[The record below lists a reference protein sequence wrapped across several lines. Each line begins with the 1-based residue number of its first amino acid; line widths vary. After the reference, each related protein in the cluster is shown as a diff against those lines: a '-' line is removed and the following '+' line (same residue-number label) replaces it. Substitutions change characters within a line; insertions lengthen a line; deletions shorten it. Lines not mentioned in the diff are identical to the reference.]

1 MKCNTLKHYI
11 TAFLEKNLSN
21 MKKVRL
27 VEQLQKIVLTETDIS
42 DDRCEE
48 LNSSLYFIMYME
60 D

>member
-1 MKCNTLKHYI
+1 MKCKTLKYYI
-11 TAFLEKNLSN
+11 TIFLERNVSN

-27 VEQLQKIVLTETDIS
+27 VEQLQKIVSTETDIS